1 MQKTD
6 LDMSD
11 KEILYSREF
20 SPEYDNV
27 VLRESLSP
35 AERGEA
41 YAQFNLGL
49 VYYRGGLHIQKNYA
63 EAVKWTRR
71 AAEQGFSR
79 AQNNLGVMYE
89 YGEGV
94 AQDTVE
100 AYKWYTLA
108 AAQDH
113 EYAKI
118 SIERLQENMEKNQ
131 IAEAQR
137 LLSEWQP
144 KKENS
149 IHPN

>member
-1 MQKTD
+1 
-6 LDMSD
+6 
-11 KEILYSREF
+11 
-20 SPEYDNV
+20 
-27 VLRESLSP
+27 
-35 AERGEA
+35 
-41 YAQFNLGL
+41 
-49 VYYRGGLHIQKNYA
+49 
-63 EAVKWTRR
+63 
-71 AAEQGFSR
+71 
-79 AQNNLGVMYE
+79 MYE